1 MKATNLI
8 GLNVEQSQ
16 QVVNVLN
23 ELLAN
28 FQVYYQNLRGFH
40 WNIRGNRF
48 FILHAK
54 FEELYNDA
62 VEKVDEIAERI
73 LTLGGVPLHSYAAYA
88 KVATLK
94 ARENVSDGDACLK
107 AVQED
112 LLVLLEQERKIL
124 SLAAEIG
131 DDGTQDLF
139 APYVSSQ
146 EKLLWMLNA
155 YLNEK

>member
-54 FEELYNDA
+54 FEE
-62 VEKVDEIAERI
+62 
-73 LTLGGVPLHSYAAYA
+73 
-88 KVATLK
+88 
-94 ARENVSDGDACLK
+94 
-107 AVQED
+107 
-112 LLVLLEQERKIL
+112 
-124 SLAAEIG
+124 
-131 DDGTQDLF
+131 
-139 APYVSSQ
+139 
-146 EKLLWMLNA
+146 
-155 YLNEK
+155 